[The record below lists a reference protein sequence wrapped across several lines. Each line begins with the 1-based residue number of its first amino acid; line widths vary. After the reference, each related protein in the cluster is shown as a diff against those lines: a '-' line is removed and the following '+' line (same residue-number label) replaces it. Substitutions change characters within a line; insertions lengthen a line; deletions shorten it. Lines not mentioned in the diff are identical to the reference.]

1 VEFHWDDFCTGKR
14 CGIWTAREEA
24 KMTTI
29 TKAIAGVGLSAF
41 LTGTPVNSLG
51 AASPGEQVQ
60 VTANRVLEILNDPK
74 LKGEAN
80 LKGRRQQLR
89 ETILPRFD
97 FAEMSKRALGKHWAR
112 YPDQQKEFVT
122 AFAQLLEDTYVV
134 QVEGAAGDKMVVVN
148 ERTQGDVA
156 EVNTKIISPKGEEML
171 VAYRLHKDGPE
182 WKVYDVIVENVSL
195 VNNYRS
201 QFNRI
206 LANNSMDEL
215 IKRIKDKQLAQRG

>member
-1 VEFHWDDFCTGKR
+1 
-14 CGIWTAREEA
+14 
-24 KMTTI
+24 MTTVA
-29 TKAIAGVGLSAF
+29 KAIAIVGLSTF

-60 VTANRVLEILNDPK
+60 MTANRVLEILNDPK

-80 LKGRRQQLR
+80 VKARRQQLR

-134 QVEGAAGDKMVVVN
+134 QVESAAGDKMVVIN

-156 EVNTKIISPKGEEML
+156 EVNTKIISPKGQEML
-171 VAYRLHKDGPE
+171 VAYRLRRDGPE

-201 QFNRI
+201 QFNRV
-206 LANNSMDEL
+206 LARASMDDL
-215 IKRIKDKQLAQRG
+215 IKSIRDKSIAQSG